1 MLSLHSCIL
10 NLKQGH
16 SEYGHNGLLF
26 AMSLEES
33 EVIDKLAESDEFVAE
48 CKHKIMRLLKH
59 YTVGYSEHLKTAF
72 DVFSECS
79 VYIQLNS
86 RGVLIERVPEA
97 RESRPDFRVKH
108 CGEEAYCEVKTLG
121 WADGMQNYDAALNDG
136 IAARIEIEEQVRSG
150 VRVPIATSGIAPFGQ
165 SEELSTNPGKLFA
178 RKIIDKLKNNIKGP
192 QFELGATILICDLSL
207 LYLPSPSPRLASMI
221 AYMAA
226 ESCCIV
232 SGELWHVAFGRMED
246 QILKRIEFEGAPNTS
261 GRLERNGI
269 LIDSHENLKALIICT
284 SPFDKAKK
292 TYSAFATASNFDKF
306 GALICQM
313 SDFYNDEVNS
323 NAWEIIDEQKQL
335 RR

>member
-1 MLSLHSCIL
+1 
-10 NLKQGH
+10 
-16 SEYGHNGLLF
+16 
-26 AMSLEES
+26 MSLEES
-33 EVIDKLAESDEFVAE
+33 EVIDRLAEDDPFVAE

-72 DVFSECS
+72 DVYSECS
-79 VYIQLNS
+79 TYIQLNS

-97 RESRPDFRVKH
+97 RESRPDFRIRY

-121 WADGMQNYDAALNDG
+121 WADGMQNYNAAIDDG
-136 IAARIEIEEQVRSG
+136 IAAKIEIEDQVFSG
-150 VRVPIATSGIAPFGQ
+150 VRMPMATSGISPFGH
-165 SEELSTNPGKLFA
+165 SEELSTNPGKLFT
-178 RKIIDKLKNNIKGP
+178 RKIIDKLRNNIKES
-192 QFELGATILICDLSL
+192 QFELGPTILICDLSL
-207 LYLPSPSPRLASMI
+207 LYLPSPGPRLASVI

-232 SGELWHVAFGRMED
+232 SGELWHIAFGRIGD

-292 TYSAFATASNFDKF
+292 TYSAFATASNFEQF
-306 GALICQM
+306 GALICQI

-323 NAWEIIDEQKQL
+323 NAWEIIDGQKQL
-335 RR
+335 RH